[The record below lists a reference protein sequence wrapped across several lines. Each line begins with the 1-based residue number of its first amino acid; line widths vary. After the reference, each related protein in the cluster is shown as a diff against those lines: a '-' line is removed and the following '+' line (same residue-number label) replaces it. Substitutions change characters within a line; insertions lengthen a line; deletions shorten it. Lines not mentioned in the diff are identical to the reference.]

1 MNQQAFAMI
10 GDGALAQR
18 RRAPETKNLLLE
30 SLSADDFALLAP
42 SLERVPFRIGEVLAR
57 AGTPIS
63 NVFFFEG
70 AIAGV
75 LDSLEGDRRFAVGL
89 IGREGFAGKALLLGD
104 DRWPYDI
111 VMRAEP
117 GDLLRCPADALLAAF
132 ERSETLRL
140 ALLRYVHVF
149 MLQMGRTI
157 VSSLAHSIERRM
169 ARWILLYHDR
179 VRGDDICMTH
189 EEFRLMMGVRRASI
203 TDALHRLE
211 EAQAVWARRGRITV
225 RDRAKLIALAGDTYG
240 PAERDYRRL
249 ISPHFAHDE
258 G

>member
-1 MNQQAFAMI
+1 M
-10 GDGALAQR
+10 
-18 RRAPETKNLLLE
+18 E